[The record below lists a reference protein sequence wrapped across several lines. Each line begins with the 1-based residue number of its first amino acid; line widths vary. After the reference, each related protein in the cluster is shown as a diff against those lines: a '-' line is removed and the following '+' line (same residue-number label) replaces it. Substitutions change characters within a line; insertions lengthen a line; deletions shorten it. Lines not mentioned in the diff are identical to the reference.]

1 MSLLKKMRTKFAKR
15 STSKTKRELKVWA
28 QTEYSKDWQMVYNHM
43 LENDGRVP
51 SLKELS

>member
-15 STSKTKRELKVWA
+15 STSKSNQELKNWA
-28 QTEYSKDWQMVYNHM
+28 QIEYSKDWQMVYNHM